1 MEENTEQIRVNHE
14 MTSFDEEWVNLV
26 FEAKQMGL
34 TIREIYTFL
43 QSAAEKGQA

>member
-1 MEENTEQIRVNHE
+1 MAEHTKSILVKTEMI
-14 MTSFDEEWVNLV
+14 TLDEKWVNLI

-43 QSAAEKGQA
+43 RYAATKREA

>member
-1 MEENTEQIRVNHE
+1 MEENTKRIRVNHE
-14 MTSFDEEWVNLV
+14 MTTFDEKWVHLI

-43 QSAAEKGQA
+43 QSAAKEGHA